1 LRIVCHRIPPSRS
14 EIRSKLL
21 FGTSTTTD
29 EDGDTGVHGTG
40 SKEAHGMQ
48 NDGVGIGDIVDVQG
62 VAGGAGVEAGS
73 TGGGDSRSALWER
86 DTDVISTVLFCPVM
100 LTLNC

>member
-1 LRIVCHRIPPSRS
+1 MHVYTVPSVRFFS
-14 EIRSKLL
+14 TSML
-21 FGTSTTTD
+21 FGTSTTAD

-40 SKEAHGMQ
+40 SKGAHGMQ

-73 TGGGDSRSALWER
+73 TSGGGSRSALWER